1 MNEAE
6 IRKIVSE
13 YLMNKGDK
21 MNLSELKQKHPDLV
35 VQLRKENYAEYLK
48 TGGGNLEEKAAA
60 VIAKQGRVGKPLNTK
75 PQHEK
80 SSEEAAADQIAGKAG
95 IRKWQLDS

>member
-1 MNEAE
+1 MNERE
-6 IRKIVSE
+6 IRQFIIE
-13 YLMNKGDK
+13 CFEKGGST
-21 MNLSELKQKHPDLV
+21 MSLSLIELKQKYPDLV
-35 VQLRKENYAEYLK
+35 AQLRKENYAEYLK

-95 IRKWQLDS
+95 IRK